1 VREVWNSVA
10 DIGTPLE
17 RWQNKIRR
25 LRQYRRGWAKNLS
38 EHYKKEKSELLNK
51 LDTLDKKAEVLMLSE
66 AELNLKHVLNDRLA
80 DLLREEELK

>member
-1 VREVWNSVA
+1 VS
-10 DIGTPLE
+10 I
-17 RWQNKIRR
+17 IR
-25 LRQYRRGWAKNLS
+25 
-38 EHYKKEKSELLNK
+38 KKKSELLNK